1 MVSYDLR
8 YRHLKLFSPGM
19 RTKARPSIDEIAQL
33 SGCSKATVDRVLHG
47 RAGVHPRTRDKVN
60 QALAQLEAEYDLRT
74 VSTFQG
80 SSASHSSR
88 RIGFIIQAGQAFTE
102 SFLAT
107 LEKQQSS
114 ERAVELRGLGAAS
127 DEAVIEAI
135 RDWASGFDGLAIVC
149 KNIPPIIDGLK
160 RLRQRGVRVMAMVSD
175 IESSARSAYLG
186 IDNRAAGNVAAYL
199 MGRHLAGR
207 SRAQVAV
214 VVGSFSYRCHE
225 DREIGFR
232 SIMRQQF
239 ESVEVLEVIKGEDS
253 DEATYDAAR
262 KLLQVAPNIAGVYN
276 VAGGN
281 RGLAKAVDEL
291 QLPYRP
297 VYITHELNRVTEPLL
312 RAGRIDY
319 LIVQDLEEMFRRATQ
334 FMREIPA
341 DDRGTHAL
349 EHVRFH
355 LLTQFNIS

>member
-1 MVSYDLR
+1 
-8 YRHLKLFSPGM
+8 M
-19 RTKARPSIDEIAQL
+19 RTRARPSIEEIAKL

-47 RAGVHPRTRDKVN
+47 RTGVHPRTRDKVN
-60 QALAQLEAEYDLRT
+60 QAVGQLDAEYELRT
-74 VSTFQG
+74 VKPFDA
-80 SSASHSSR
+80 SSVSGTSR

-107 LEKQQSS
+107 LEKQPSS
-114 ERAVELRGLGAAS
+114 ERTGELKGLGAAS

-135 RDWASGFDGLAIVC
+135 RGFASGFDGLAIVC
-149 KNIPPIIDGLK
+149 KNMPPIVDELK
-160 RLRQRGVRVMAMVSD
+160 RLRHTGVRVMAVVSD
-175 IESSARSAYLG
+175 IDSSARSAYLG

-199 MGRHLAGR
+199 MGRHLDGR
-207 SRAQVAV
+207 SDARVAV

-253 DEATYDAAR
+253 DEATYEAAR
-262 KLLQVAPNIAGVYN
+262 KLLQATPNIVGVYN

-281 RGLAKAVDEL
+281 RGLAQAVSEL
-291 QLPYRP
+291 QHAYRP

-312 RAGRIDY
+312 RTAANRLPDRPRPRGNGSSCHS
-319 LIVQDLEEMFRRATQ
+319 V
-334 FMREIPA
+334 PA
-341 DDRGTHAL
+341 RDPCRG
-349 EHVRFH
+349 
-355 LLTQFNIS
+355 S

>member
-1 MVSYDLR
+1 
-8 YRHLKLFSPGM
+8 M
-19 RTKARPSIDEIAQL
+19 RTRARPSIEEIAKL

-60 QALAQLEAEYDLRT
+60 QALGQLDAEYELRT
-74 VSTFQG
+74 VRPFDA
-80 SSASHSSR
+80 SSVSGTSR
-88 RIGFIIQAGQAFTE
+88 HIGFIIQSGQAFTE

-107 LEKQQSS
+107 IEKQSIS
-114 ERAVELRGLGAAS
+114 ERTVELKGLGAAS

-135 RDWASGFDGLAIVC
+135 RGWAPGFDGLAIVC
-149 KNIPPIIDGLK
+149 KNMPPIVDELK
-160 RLRQRGVRVMAMVSD
+160 RLRHTGVRVMAVVSD
-175 IESSARSAYLG
+175 IDSSARSAYLG

-199 MGRHLAGR
+199 MGRHLDGR
-207 SRAQVAV
+207 SGARVAV

-262 KLLQVAPNIAGVYN
+262 KLLQATPNIVGVYN

-281 RGLAKAVDEL
+281 RGLAQAVGEL
-291 QLPYRP
+291 QQAYRP
-297 VYITHELNRVTEPLL
+297 IYITHELNRVTEPLL
-312 RAGRIDY
+312 RTERIDY
-319 LIVQDLEEMFRRATQ
+319 LIVQDLGEMVRRAAQ

-341 DDRGTHAL
+341 DDRGVHAL

-355 LLTQFNIS
+355 LLTQFNIG

>member
-1 MVSYDLR
+1 
-8 YRHLKLFSPGM
+8 M
-19 RTKARPSIDEIAQL
+19 RTRARPSIEEIAKL

-47 RAGVHPRTRDKVN
+47 RAGVHPRTRDRVN
-60 QALAQLEAEYDLRT
+60 QAQGQLDAKYDLRADKPFGGLS
-74 VSTFQG
+74 VSET
-80 SSASHSSR
+80 SR

-102 SFLAT
+102 SFLAII
-107 LEKQQSS
+107 EKQHSKES
-114 ERAVELRGLGAAS
+114 PVELKGLGVAS
-127 DEAVIEAI
+127 DVAVIEAI
-135 RDWASGFDGLAIVC
+135 RGWASGFDGLAIVC
-149 KNIPPIIDGLK
+149 KNIPPIVDELK
-160 RLRQRGVRVMAMVSD
+160 RLRLKGVRVIAAVSD

-199 MGRHLAGR
+199 MGRHLDGRAGAR
-207 SRAQVAV
+207 VAV

-262 KLLQVAPNIAGVYN
+262 KLLQATPNIVGVYN

-281 RGLAKAVDEL
+281 RGLAQAVSEL
-291 QLPYRP
+291 PHSYRP

-312 RAGRIDY
+312 RTEQIDY
-319 LIVQDLEEMFRRATQ
+319 LIVQDLDEMVQRVTQ

-341 DDRGTHAL
+341 DDRGAHAL

-355 LLTQFNIS
+355 LMTQFNIG

>member
-1 MVSYDLR
+1 
-8 YRHLKLFSPGM
+8 M
-19 RTKARPSIDEIAQL
+19 RTRARPSIGEIAKL

-60 QALAQLEAEYDLRT
+60 QALDQLDAEYELRT
-74 VSTFQG
+74 VQSFD
-80 SSASHSSR
+80 ASPVSGTSR

-107 LEKQQSS
+107 IEKQPSS
-114 ERAVELRGLGAAS
+114 ERNVELEGLGAAS
-127 DEAVIEAI
+127 DESVVEAI
-135 RDWASGFDGLAIVC
+135 KGWAPGFDGVAIVC
-149 KNIPPIIDGLK
+149 KNVPPIVDELK
-160 RLRQRGVRVMAMVSD
+160 RLRQTVRVMAVVSD
-175 IESSARSAYLG
+175 IDLSARSAYLG

-199 MGRHLAGR
+199 MGRHLDGR
-207 SRAQVAV
+207 SGARVAV

-262 KLLQVAPNIAGVYN
+262 KLLQTTPNIVGVYN

-281 RGLAKAVDEL
+281 RGLAQAVSEL
-291 QLPYRP
+291 QHLYRP

-312 RAGRIDY
+312 RTKQIDY
-319 LIVQDLEEMFRRATQ
+319 LIVQDLDEMVRRAAL
-334 FMREIPA
+334 FVREISA
-341 DDRGTHAL
+341 EDRGVHAL

-355 LLTQFNIS
+355 LLTPFNIG

>member
-1 MVSYDLR
+1 
-8 YRHLKLFSPGM
+8 M
-19 RTKARPSIDEIAQL
+19 RTRARPSIEEIAKL

-60 QALAQLEAEYDLRT
+60 QALGQLDAEYELRT
-74 VSTFQG
+74 VRPFDA
-80 SSASHSSR
+80 SSVSGAFR
-88 RIGFIIQAGQAFTE
+88 RLGFIVQAGQAFTE
-102 SFLAT
+102 SFLT
-107 LEKQQSS
+107 TIDKQQSN
-114 ERAVELRGLGAAS
+114 ERTGELKGLGAAS

-135 RDWASGFDGLAIVC
+135 RSWGPGFDGLAVVC
-149 KNIPPIIDGLK
+149 KNMPPIVDELK
-160 RLRQRGVRVMAMVSD
+160 RLRQAGVRVMAVVSD
-175 IESSARSAYLG
+175 IDSSARSAYLG

-199 MGRHLAGR
+199 MGRHLDGR
-207 SRAQVAV
+207 SGARVAV

-253 DEATYDAAR
+253 DEATYEAAR
-262 KLLQVAPNIAGVYN
+262 KLLQATPNIVGVYN

-281 RGLAKAVDEL
+281 RGLAQAVGEL
-291 QLPYRP
+291 QQHSYRP

-312 RAGRIDY
+312 RTERIDY
-319 LIVQDLEEMFRRATQ
+319 LIVQDLDEMVRRATQ

-341 DDRGTHAL
+341 DDRGVHAL

-355 LLTQFNIS
+355 LMTQFNIG